1 MTSNNL
7 FSYCTKEDVI
17 QLSGAKLDTLGYDK
31 SKEDSQSKFNKQI
44 EDWINL
50 SSSTINDY
58 CNTKWEED
66 IPQTIKLACMMMVS
80 NLIAFTQLRRDQ
92 PIIKKDDWNMDYIK
106 ADYFNKEIKELLEPY
121 KNETVDGKASI
132 GFFTISGD

>member
-17 QLSGAKLDTLGYDK
+17 QLSGAKLNTLGYDK
-31 SKEDSQSKFNKQI
+31 NNPDSQAKFDKQI
-44 EDWINL
+44 DDWINL
-50 SSSTINDY
+50 ASSTINDF
-58 CNTKWEED
+58 CNTKWKED

-121 KNETVDGKASI
+121 KSETVDGKPNI
-132 GFFTISGD
+132 DFLTISGD